1 MVYSYAQV
9 CRTPQT
15 HFVTRKVS
23 CSLARALRQNDTSLT
38 MNIFADVP
46 PLFDKGQD
54 LYRSLQPADAVD
66 FTDDCY
72 EAVPRYNP
80 GVERAAMLL
89 SLIHI

>member
-1 MVYSYAQV
+1 MVYCSLQ
-9 CRTPQT
+9 
-15 HFVTRKVS
+15 HLVTRKVTH
-23 CSLARALRQNDTSLT
+23 SLARALRQNDTSLT

-66 FTDDCY
+66 FADDCY

-80 GVERAAMLL
+80 GVERAAMLIGRAL
-89 SLIHI
+89 SILRSVQA